1 MKTIA
6 KNNTLSPISVVQTKL
21 DENINVLK
29 EFIEHNWSALCT
41 GAERGREYEMSIMRQ
56 PNKVGHGT
64 VEFHWTS
71 NPSSFIKI
79 YVNGS
84 DIKTDWDLT
93 SCLTAI
99 EKLRDYAENPR
110 NASKYNLSYDRI
122 VAG

>member
-6 KNNTLSPISVVQTKL
+6 KNTILTPISVVETKI
-21 DENINVLK
+21 DQNIKVLK
-29 EFIEHNWSALCT
+29 EFVEHNWSQLNV
-41 GAERGREYEMSIMRQ
+41 GAERGMEYETAVIRQ
-56 PNKVGHGT
+56 PQIIGYRT

-71 NPSSFIKI
+71 NPASFIKI

-84 DIKTDWDLT
+84 DVKTDWDLGA
-93 SCLTAI
+93 CLTAI

-110 NASKYNLSYDRI
+110 NASKYDLSYDRI

>member
-41 GAERGREYEMSIMRQ
+41 GAERGREHETSVIRQ
-56 PNKVGHGT
+56 PQIIGYRT

-71 NPSSFIKI
+71 NPANFIKI

-84 DIKTDWDLT
+84 DVKTDWELGA
-93 SCLTAI
+93 CLTAI

-110 NASKYNLSYDRI
+110 NASKYNLSYDRL
-122 VAG
+122 A

>member
-71 NPSSFIKI
+71 NPASFIKI

-84 DIKTDWDLT
+84 DVKSDWEL
-93 SCLTAI
+93 SACLTAI

-110 NASKYNLSYDRI
+110 NASKYNLSYDRL
-122 VAG
+122 A

>member
-84 DIKTDWDLT
+84 DVKTDWEL
-93 SCLTAI
+93 SACLTAI

-110 NASKYNLSYDRI
+110 NASKYNLSYDRL
-122 VAG
+122 A